1 MGIQNSE
8 REFTRAAIA
17 IEELTTTVHDRLD
30 EIEKRVNRPSFG
42 DTSKAHDQYKAA
54 LSTLVRSGDDSGF
67 RALSVGSDPAGGWSV
82 IASFEAKIKEIARD
96 ISPLRNLASVVT
108 ISTSGLE
115 LLIDPSLAEAQ
126 WVGEIQQRGETTGP
140 QLAKIYIP
148 VTRYSRNRN
157 ARRV

>member
-54 LSTLVRSGDDSGF
+54 LSTLVATILGS
-67 RALSVGSDPAGGWSV
+67 ALSRS
-82 IASFEAKIKEIARD
+82 EA
-96 ISPLRNLASVVT
+96 
-108 ISTSGLE
+108 
-115 LLIDPSLAEAQ
+115 
-126 WVGEIQQRGETTGP
+126 IQMADG
-140 QLAKIYIP
+140 
-148 VTRYSRNRN
+148 V
-157 ARRV
+157 